1 MIFRDSKW
9 VIFDFLPYEYK
20 SLEEYLEKMASK
32 GWLLQYMKGYILKFR
47 KANPKK
53 VKYAVDIM
61 DSISFLDGKNS
72 EKALE
77 YREYCKEA
85 GWNFVCESDKIQIY
99 SSEENMER
107 IEIHTDEREKF
118 KIIRKASF
126 KYILLKILTVITLL
140 YGQYIITIGSIDG
153 HFLASQLS
161 LGSLLFIIIFA
172 IHEIIGLITFIIFA
186 VNGKKSLG
194 IGRKINYNFKR
205 SVKIKQ
211 IISIIGFLILAL
223 MIIVYGFKSD
233 IDLLK
238 ILIIFLIFAIILE
251 YVISFVKNRN
261 YKNRKIII
269 PLIYLILPVIIAIV
283 MMTTIFSN
291 AILDSNNKKEISK
304 KDFYLTLEDFNDSS
318 KDDNLYYIEDKS
330 PIASYLFYSVAGKK
344 NYLSYDIFESDY
356 KWVVKYNF
364 NKRIN
369 FVREIGIDYIEKE
382 TNLPKDIKVFMNE
395 RGDKYI
401 FISDYKMVEISTLEE
416 ISEDELISVVYEKLF
431 K

>member
-20 SLEEYLEKMASK
+20 SLEEYLENMASK

-47 KANPKK
+47 KAKPKK

-99 SSEENMER
+99 SSEENVER

-118 KIIRKASF
+118 NIINKASL
-126 KYILLKILTVITLL
+126 KYILLKMFTAIILL
-140 YGQYIITIGSIDG
+140 YTQYMITIGSSNG
-153 HFLASQLS
+153 YFLASNLI
-161 LGSLLFIIIFA
+161 LGSVLFANLFA
-172 IHEIIGLITFIIFA
+172 INEIIGLVTFMVFTIR
-186 VNGKKSLG
+186 GKLS
-194 IGRKINYNFKR
+194 IGKEKRVTYNFKR
-205 SVKIKQ
+205 ISKIKRLIHRISLALVITITI
-211 IISIIGFLILAL
+211 IISIQ
-223 MIIVYGFKSD
+223 SD
-233 IDLLK
+233 INLLK
-238 ILIIFLIFAIILE
+238 ILILFLLFAILLE
-251 YVISFVKNRN
+251 YIVNFVRNKN

-269 PLIYLILPVIIAIV
+269 PIIYLILPLILATVIIFAL
-283 MMTTIFSN
+283 F
-291 AILDSNNKKEISK
+291 LDINMNSDNNIKISK
-304 KDFYLTLEDFNDSS
+304 EVSYLTLEDFNDTS
-318 KDDNLYYIEDKS
+318 KDDFLYHRMEKS
-330 PIASYLFYSVAGKK
+330 PIASYLFYGSAGKK

-356 KWVVKYNF
+356 KWAVKYNF

-369 FVREIGIDYIEKE
+369 FVREIDIDYLEKE
-382 TNLPKDIKVFMNE
+382 TNLPKDIKVYINE

-416 ISEDELISVVYEKLF
+416 ISEDELIRIVYEKLF

>member
-118 KIIRKASF
+118 KIIKKASF

-172 IHEIIGLITFIIFA
+172 IHEIIRLITFIIFA

-318 KDDNLYYIEDKS
+318 KDDNLYYREDKS